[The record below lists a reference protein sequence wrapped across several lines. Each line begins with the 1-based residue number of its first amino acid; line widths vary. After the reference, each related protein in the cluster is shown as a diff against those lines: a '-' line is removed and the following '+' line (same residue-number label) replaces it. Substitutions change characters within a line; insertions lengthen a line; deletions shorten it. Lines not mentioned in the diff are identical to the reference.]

1 MSDNLL
7 EYNLPTNAY
16 ATFDAVTLKEL
27 IKNRLTQTSLF
38 TDQNYEG
45 SNLAALADIFA
56 FAYHILLF
64 YYNQTAAESLF
75 DQAELYENMNK
86 IVRSIGYKPS
96 GPRTSALSFDAR
108 ATADLS
114 IGSYTIKR
122 YSYIIINGIVFSFP
136 DDISFDKTESGEEV
150 LATLSDNTLLYQG
163 SYSQY
168 PDYTAIGEDY
178 ETVILANESN
188 DAGTEFID
196 YDHIDVYVYNL
207 KSDTWKQW
215 REVDT
220 LYLQR
225 SSDEVYEKRTNE
237 AGRYEIKFGNN
248 INGKK
253 LNAGDIV
260 SIFYLLSNGSVI
272 GANTIQSGSNIN
284 VYNNAR
290 FRDLGSVLYSENN
303 SSFISANNSSFI
315 QLTNSNG
322 STAVS
327 DYENVDSIKQ
337 NAPALFSA
345 QSRAVTINDYKA
357 FINSKFN
364 NVIQSAEVMNN
375 SSYLS
380 EYMKYYLDIN
390 ETSPNENIGILTSR
404 VIFADA
410 CDFNNVY
417 IIAVPKIGPI
427 QSETTPIPIPASQ
440 KQYIKAGLD
449 EVRMVNSEI
458 VVVDPVYI
466 AFDLG
471 VEIADDSRSL
481 ELIRES
487 TTLSIKVD
495 STSRIARSKVR
506 NSVYNII
513 NNYFLPKNNVLGQQI
528 NFSNIVRDILSVE
541 TVVDVNTVLTI
552 NNQIYTTPGISMV
565 YWNPLYDQADVN
577 ITNQNI
583 KLPIFKFPFL
593 YEASKLINKIVIEE

>member
-27 IKNRLTQTSLF
+27 IKDRLTQTSLF

-86 IVRSIGYKPS
+86 IVRAIGYKPS
-96 GPRTSALSFDAR
+96 GPRTSALNFNAR

-114 IGSYTIKR
+114 VGSYTIKR

-136 DDISFDKTESGEEV
+136 EDISFDKTESGEEV
-150 LATLSDNTLLYQG
+150 LTTLSDNTLLYQG
-163 SYSQY
+163 SYFEY

-196 YDHIDVYVYNL
+196 YDHIDVYVYDS
-207 KSDTWKQW
+207 KTETWKQW
-215 REVDT
+215 KEVDT

-248 INGKK
+248 INGKR

-284 VYNNAR
+284 VYNTAR
-290 FRDLGSVLYSENN
+290 FRNLSDILYRENN
-303 SSFISANNSSFI
+303 TSFISANNSSFI

-345 QSRAVTINDYKA
+345 QGRAVTINDYKA

-404 VIFADA
+404 AIFADA
-410 CDFNNVY
+410 CDFNNIY
-417 IIAVPKIGPI
+417 IITVPKIGPI
-427 QSETTPIPIPASQ
+427 QSETTPIPTPASQ

-458 VVVDPVYI
+458 VVVDPVYV

-471 VEIADDSRSL
+471 IAITDDNRSL
-481 ELIRES
+481 EQIRES
-487 TTLSIKVD
+487 TSLSIKID
-495 STSRIARSKVR
+495 STSRLARSKVR
-506 NSVYNII
+506 NDVYNII
-513 NNYFLPKNNVLGQQI
+513 RNYFQPQNNVLGQQI

-541 TVVDVNTVLTI
+541 TVIDVNTILTI
-552 NNQIYTTPGISMV
+552 NNQIYTAPGISMV
-565 YWNPLYDQADVN
+565 YWNPLYDQADIN